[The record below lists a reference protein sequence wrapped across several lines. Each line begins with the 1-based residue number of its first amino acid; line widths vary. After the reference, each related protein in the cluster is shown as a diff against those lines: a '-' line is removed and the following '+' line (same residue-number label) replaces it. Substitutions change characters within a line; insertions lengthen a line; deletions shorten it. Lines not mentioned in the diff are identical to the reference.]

1 MSSTIRRKNIFAF
14 RTLGIIASAF
24 AAAALCGCMKM
35 ETQRTTLE
43 HTPKVVRPEGEG
55 EPRVATVP
63 EGTTQGGN
71 DSFR

>member
-1 MSSTIRRKNIFAF
+1 MSSTLRSKTIFDS
-14 RTLGIIASAF
+14 RTLGIIASAC

-43 HTPKVVRPEGEG
+43 HTPKVVRPEGDG
-55 EPRVATVP
+55 ETRVATMP
-63 EGTTQGGN
+63 EGGTQGGN